1 MHFIGRETN
10 LVKRSQTP
18 INSTTSL
25 STNSPQSNYSKYDKI
40 THLLVAFPFE
50 PNKLNKAFPI
60 LGDNY
65 TYGFCHPTFRFKPI
79 VSLCYDSLSYRKIN
93 KLSIVPSVLLTSLN
107 YIKLPYLFLPNSII
121 HCHYR

>member
-18 INSTTSL
+18 INSTTPL

-40 THLLVAFPFE
+40 THLLVALPFE
-50 PNKLNKAFPI
+50 PNKAFPI

-79 VSLCYDSLSYRKIN
+79 VNLCYDGLLYRKIK
-93 KLSIVPSVLLTSLN
+93 KLSIVPSVLLTCRQKSQSTWR
-107 YIKLPYLFLPNSII
+107 LPYLCF
-121 HCHYR
+121 

>member
-10 LVKRSQTP
+10 LEKRSQTP
-18 INSTTSL
+18 INSTTPL

-50 PNKLNKAFPI
+50 PNKAFPT

-79 VSLCYDSLSYRKIN
+79 VNLCDDGLLYRKIK
-93 KLSIVPSVLLTSLN
+93 KLFIVPSVLLTCRQKSQSTWR
-107 YIKLPYLFLPNSII
+107 LPYLCF
-121 HCHYR
+121 

>member
-1 MHFIGRETN
+1 MHFIGRETK

-25 STNSPQSNYSKYDKI
+25 STNGPQSNYSKYDKI

-50 PNKLNKAFPI
+50 QKKAFPI

-65 TYGFCHPTFRFKPI
+65 KYGFFHPTFRFKPI
-79 VSLCYDSLSYRKIN
+79 VSLCYDSLSYCRIN
-93 KLSIVPSVLLTSLN
+93 KLSIVPSILLTSLN
-107 YIKLPYLFLPNSII
+107 LIKLPYPSLPNSVI